1 MKQNLTNLI
10 KKLILPLLM
19 ISLIIRFV
27 IDFNSLINVEMS
39 LNPYTPNQNTTI
51 YAAYSENGTIPD
63 YVVNYLRLLKE
74 ISPNIIYITDNP
86 IKKKEISKL
95 KPYVTHLIATRHQE
109 YDWGSFKRG
118 FNWLK
123 KNNYLNDLA
132 SPTQKTKGEAFA
144 TGKIN
149 CCAMSSA
156 TNDVHQKEYTSECRC
171 SYDSDLASPLLI
183 LANDSTIPTTHS
195 FAPILA
201 DMKQKNPHFYGLTA
215 NQDGT
220 YHIQSYFLIITPSM
234 YNHPAFA
241 NYLNNVTKQKD
252 GLNVAYAY
260 EVPFTQHFANLGF
273 THSTYIDYN
282 SLSYLPLNDKNCY
295 PLTMLTKYKTP
306 LLKMRTFTNRLNVQ
320 ESRRLVFSWLKNNAP
335 QSYNDLIKHLKN
347 INSPYLNENR

>member
-1 MKQNLTNLI
+1 MKQNLTNLA
-10 KKLILPLLM
+10 KKLILPLIM
-19 ISLIIRFV
+19 VSLIIRII
-27 IDFNSLINVEMS
+27 IDFNSPINVETT
-39 LNPYTPNQNTTI
+39 LNSYIPNQTTTI

-63 YVVNYLRLLKE
+63 YVINYLRLLKE

-109 YDWGSFKRG
+109 YDWGSYKRG

-123 KNNYLNDLA
+123 NNNYLAPRNSDLA
-132 SPTQKTKGEAFA
+132 SPSQKTK
-144 TGKIN
+144 
-149 CCAMSSA
+149 
-156 TNDVHQKEYTSECRC
+156 
-171 SYDSDLASPLLI
+171 DSDLASPLLI

-195 FAPILA
+195 FAPILS
-201 DMKQKNPHFYGLTA
+201 DMKQKNTHFYGLTA

-220 YHIQSYFLIITPSM
+220 YHIQSYFLIITSSM

-273 THSTYIDYN
+273 SHSTYIDYN

-295 PLTMLTKYKTP
+295 PLTLLTKYKTP

-320 ESRRLVFSWLKNNAP
+320 ESRRLVFNWLKNNAP

-347 INSPYLNENR
+347 INSPYLKENR